1 MIDCKGSRDVDRVH
15 ASDVAAQ
22 AALKRMY
29 AGEPTVSSSQKKI
42 QMMVSFISLQYTSH
56 ND

>member
-1 MIDCKGSRDVDRVH
+1 MIDWKGPRDVDRVH

-42 QMMVSFISLQYTSH
+42 QMMVSFI
-56 ND
+56 